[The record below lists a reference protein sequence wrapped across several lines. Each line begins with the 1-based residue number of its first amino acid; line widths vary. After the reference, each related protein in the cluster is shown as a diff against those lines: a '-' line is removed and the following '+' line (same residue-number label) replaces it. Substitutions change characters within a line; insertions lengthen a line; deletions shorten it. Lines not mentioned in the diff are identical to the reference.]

1 MKKLMGSLFLALF
14 GIALV
19 SCSENALPSGSTE
32 PSIPSTQEEVITKRE
47 DNVEFSY
54 VSLVKKEDKGIAT
67 AHTKYYDDYFSL
79 DNTKLDLDLAEFLL
93 ALTLTS
99 SNRNIKVK
107 RGDADPYIDYAR
119 NGDDLKAFYNTIGYS
134 DIELSPTYTIEPTE
148 DSIALGIAKKK
159 IGEFDCL
166 LVGIRSGGYNNEWV
180 SNFDLGLEGNHNGF
194 NVAKAYALSFI
205 ESYITSKSLDVSKT
219 KIMVTGYSRGGAV
232 ANLVTNE
239 LDMIANN
246 QQSNTVLSRLNKDY
260 IYGYTFEA
268 PNVAMKTDVD
278 NNQDINKNIFNFYN
292 SQDLIVYV
300 LPNSLGFYKYGIDV
314 KLDSFIS
321 KYDYYLSI
329 SREIRNILGDDEEDY
344 VPNRFIQY
352 EDVKVKTETVNGEE
366 KTTYVKTSYETPEK
380 FYPFIV
386 DKLFSS
392 FDIATRED
400 FVTKKGDVLKGLVR
414 IIMKLYVSFKG
425 VDESDEPIQPSSTD
439 MSKVIKNLIGDI
451 NSMEDLMGLKNN
463 TNLNGIITF
472 LLMSS
477 NETDEVK
484 AGIRTLIDEVFDNFL
499 PQVNIVAINNLYSS
513 ITYHFPDLN
522 FALLR
527 AINKK

>member
-1 MKKLMGSLFLALF
+1 MKKLMGTLFLALF

-32 PSIPSTQEEVITKRE
+32 PSIPSTEEEVITKKE

-67 AHTKYYDDYFSL
+67 ALTKYYDDYFSL

-134 DIELSPTYTIEPTE
+134 DIELSPTYTIETTE

-205 ESYITSKSLDVSKT
+205 ESYITSKSVDVSKT

-268 PNVAMKTDVD
+268 PNVAMEEDVE
-278 NNQDINKNIFNFYN
+278 NNLEINKNIFNFYN

-392 FDIATRED
+392 FGIETREY
-400 FVTKKGDVLKGLVR
+400 FVTKKGDVLKGLVKSF
-414 IIMKLYVSFKG
+414 MSLYVSSKG
-425 VDESDEPIQPSSTD
+425 VDESDKEIEETPSVVSTLI
-439 MSKVIKNLIGDI
+439 SGVFKNVKT
-451 NSMEDLMGLKNN
+451 MEDVMKLKDTFKGLL
-463 TNLNGIITF
+463 TALFF
-472 LLMSS
+472 LVTPAPS
-477 NETDEVK
+477 DEVK
-484 AGIRTLIDEVFDNFL
+484 LGASTLVDEVFDNFL
-499 PQVNIVAINNLYSS
+499 PQVNIVALNNLYSS
-513 ITYHFPDLN
+513 VTYHFPDLN